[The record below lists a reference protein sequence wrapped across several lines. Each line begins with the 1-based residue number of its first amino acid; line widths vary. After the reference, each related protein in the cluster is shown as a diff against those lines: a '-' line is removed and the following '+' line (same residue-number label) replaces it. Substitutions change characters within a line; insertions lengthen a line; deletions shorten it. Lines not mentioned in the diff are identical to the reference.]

1 MFSINHYVVVV
12 QYFCQQLHY
21 DNLDLKYK
29 NLIYSKKLI
38 CLNCEKLPPV
48 QHNLKTSRFLYV
60 NFYCII
66 VQVIIFFVKQRRS
79 LFLSRKRSL
88 PFLAVDATTGD
99 QALSHDR
106 CNIFPGLIYHKANNT
121 FLNSLRKNDV
131 EAQVEFTLRVLKRAR
146 VTCYRDVTVKKDSL
160 LVYVLKCFRILEVG
174 MVVEWQ
180 GSQRLG
186 YKMSQFEVR
195 VRPWITIFFIFN
207 RNTLQKIGSDRL
219 RKGKLQRRYWLQLN
233 STFP

>member
-88 PFLAVDATTGD
+88 PFLAVDD
-99 QALSHDR
+99 QALSHDS
-106 CNIFPGLIYHKANNT
+106 CYVFPGLIYHKANNT
-121 FLNSLRKNDV
+121 FLNRLRQNDV
-131 EAQVEFTLRVLKRAR
+131 EAQVDFTLKVLKRAR
-146 VTCYRDVTVKKDSL
+146 VTCYRDVTV
-160 LVYVLKCFRILEVG
+160 RE
-174 MVVEWQ
+174 ET
-180 GSQRLG
+180 
-186 YKMSQFEVR
+186 QFA
-195 VRPWITIFFIFN
+195 ISCT
-207 RNTLQKIGSDRL
+207 
-219 RKGKLQRRYWLQLN
+219 
-233 STFP
+233 